1 MDGPRADV
9 AGPSIAILGA
19 GCAGI
24 CMAIRLLEK
33 GNRDFVIFEKARSL
47 GGTWRDNTFPGC
59 ACDVPSHLYSFS
71 FAQSSGWRRRFA
83 PQSEIL
89 AYLRQVADERGV
101 DRHIRFG
108 TRITSLHWSDEALAW
123 TLTADDGRRFMSR
136 VVISAVGGLHLPATP
151 GIEGLDSFAGP
162 CFHSARWDH
171 TVDLTGKRVA
181 VIGTGASA
189 VQIVPAI
196 APRVSRVLVFQRT
209 PAWIL
214 PRHDR
219 TYGLLERSAYR
230 WIPGLQRLS
239 RWLYFWRAESTAIG
253 FTLLRKKVARGQKR
267 SWRFLSATIVDRD
280 VCGRLSPNYS
290 LGCKRVLLSDDF
302 YPSLTLPQVEL
313 VTDPITKITPRAI
326 VTEDGQD
333 REVDVIV
340 CATGF
345 LPFNPSA
352 EIEIHGRGGRVLSE
366 EWKSGPQ
373 AFRGV
378 AIAGYPNYFMLMGPN
393 SGLGHNS
400 VLFMIESQVRYIE
413 QCLRWLERGR
423 LAAVEVTAEAQR
435 AYATAIERRFV
446 GTVWE
451 TPPEQKWPLPC
462 ASWYR
467 HASGRITALWPGF
480 AVGYWWIMRRAD
492 IRHFR
497 PTAS

>member
-1 MDGPRADV
+1 MDGRRADG

-24 CMAIRLLEK
+24 CMAIKLLEK

-47 GGTWRDNTFPGC
+47 GGTWRDNTYPGC

-89 AYLRQVADERGV
+89 AYVRQVADEHGV

-108 TRITSLHWSDEALAW
+108 TRITSLHWSDTDLAW
-123 TLTADDGRRFMSR
+123 TLVAEDGRRFVSQ

-151 GIEGLDSFAGP
+151 GIEGLDSFVGP
-162 CFHSARWDH
+162 RFHSARWDH
-171 TVDLTGKRVA
+171 AVDLTGKRVA

-196 APRVSRVLVFQRT
+196 APRVSRLLVFQRT

-219 TYGLLERSAYR
+219 PYGLLERSAYR
-230 WIPGLQRLS
+230 WVPGLLRLS
-239 RWLYFWRAESTAIG
+239 RWLHFWRAESTAIG
-253 FTLLRKKVARGQKR
+253 FTLLRKKVARGQKK
-267 SWRFLSATIVDRD
+267 SWRFLSATIADRD
-280 VCGRLSPNYS
+280 VCDRLSPNYS

-313 VTDPITKITPRAI
+313 VTDSITEITPRTI
-326 VTEDGQD
+326 VTADG
-333 REVDVIV
+333 RERDVDVIV

-345 LPFNPSA
+345 VPFNPSA

-366 EWKSGPQ
+366 EWRSGPQ

-378 AIAGYPNYFMLMGPN
+378 AVAGYPNYFMLMGPN

-400 VLFMIESQVRYIE
+400 VLFMIESQVRFIG
-413 QCLRWLERGR
+413 QCLRWLERGQ
-423 LAAVEVTAEAQR
+423 LTAVEVTAEAQR
-435 AYATAIERRFV
+435 AYACAIERRFLS
-446 GTVWE
+446 TVWE

-480 AVGYWWIMRRAD
+480 AVEYWRIMRRAD
-492 IRHFR
+492 LRHFL

>member
-1 MDGPRADV
+1 MDRPRVDPAS
-9 AGPSIAILGA
+9 PSIAILGA

-24 CMAIRLLEK
+24 CMAISLLEK
-33 GNRDFVIFEKARSL
+33 GNHDFVIFEKAQSL
-47 GGTWRDNTFPGC
+47 GGTWRDNTYPGC

-71 FAQSSGWRRRFA
+71 FAQRSGWRRRFA

-89 AYLRQVADERGV
+89 AYLRQVANEHGV

-108 TRITSLHWSDEALAW
+108 TRITALQWSDVDSAW
-123 TLTADDGRRFMSR
+123 TLVADDGRRFVAR
-136 VVISAVGGLHLPATP
+136 VVISAVGGLHLPAMP

-196 APRVSRVLVFQRT
+196 APRVSKLLVFQRSA
-209 PAWIL
+209 AWIL
-214 PRHDR
+214 NRHDR
-219 TYGLLERSAYR
+219 PYTWLERFAYRRVPGLL
-230 WIPGLQRLS
+230 RLS
-239 RWLYFWRAESTAIG
+239 RWLHFWRAEVTAIG
-253 FTLLRKKVARGQKR
+253 FTLLRKKVARGQKKSR
-267 SWRFLSATIVDRD
+267 RFLSATIADRD
-280 VCGRLSPNYS
+280 VCDRLSPNYA

-313 VTDPITKITPRAI
+313 VTDSITRITPRTI
-326 VTEDGQD
+326 VTGDG
-333 REVDVIV
+333 REHEADVIV

-352 EIEIHGRGGRVLSE
+352 EIEIYGRGGRTLSE

-378 AIAGYPNYFMLMGPN
+378 AVAGYPNYFMLMGPN

-400 VLFMIESQVRYIE
+400 VLFMIESQVRYIG
-413 QCLRWLERGR
+413 QCLTWLERGQ
-423 LAAVEVTAEAQR
+423 LTAVEVTAEAQR
-435 AYATAIERRFV
+435 ACVDAIERRFLR
-446 GTVWE
+446 TVWE

-462 ASWYR
+462 TSWYR

-480 AVGYWWIMRRAD
+480 AVEYWRIMRRAD
-492 IRHFR
+492 LRHFR
-497 PTAS
+497 PTAG